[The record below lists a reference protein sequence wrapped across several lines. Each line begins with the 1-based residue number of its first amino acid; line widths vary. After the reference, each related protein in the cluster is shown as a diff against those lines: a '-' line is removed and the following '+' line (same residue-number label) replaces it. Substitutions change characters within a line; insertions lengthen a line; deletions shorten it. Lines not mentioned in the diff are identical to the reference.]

1 MSCISR
7 ISKANVVSGWWLVA
21 GGWWLVAG
29 LAGHRRL
36 PHGKSM
42 VAKAG
47 FTFQSSPEAREP
59 YHQPLV
65 TSR

>member
-1 MSCISR
+1 MSCISGIR
-7 ISKANVVSGWWLVA
+7 KTNVGARDSD
-21 GGWWLVAG
+21 WWLVAG